1 MNNNKVIALVGGG
14 IFALLALWVVLR
26 FVLMSQWGVGG
37 YYLLGVPI
45 AAITVGIALLT
56 RFGLFHLGQRPGG
69 TTQHW
74 QQPGG
79 QHWQQGGVQ
88 PPPYGSAPPPPP
100 PFGSVGSQ
108 PAPGYH
114 PPLAYQP
121 PPASPAPVPPFGY
134 QPPPVPQPPAP
145 SVAQRLQE
153 LETLRANGAISETE
167 YTAKRQ
173 EIISNL

>member
-56 RFGLFHLGQRPGG
+56 RFGRFHLGQRPGG

-79 QHWQQGGVQ
+79 HNWPQQGGVQ
-88 PPPYGSAPPPPP
+88 PPPMGSAPPP

-108 PAPGYH
+108 PAPGYY

-121 PPASPAPVPPFGY
+121 PPA
-134 QPPPVPQPPAP
+134 PQPPAP

-153 LETLRANGAISETE
+153 LETLRASGTISETE
-167 YTAKRQ
+167 YAAKRQ
-173 EIISNL
+173 EIISKL